1 LRLLFDHTAPAP
13 LRTYVAHHEV
23 VLADDMGWGELT
35 NGLLLAAAEECG
47 FDLLVTADKN
57 IRHQQNLAVRL
68 IGILVLP
75 TNKWRHI
82 LEHVRDVVAAIDRAG
97 QGVYQAVDLP
107 REPLVRRPPPAAAGK
122 RLFGRQDRSART

>member
-1 LRLLFDHTAPAP
+1 LTTTRRHRCGTIS
-13 LRTYVAHHEV
+13 HHEV

-35 NGLLLAAAEECG
+35 NGLLLAAAEERG

-57 IRHQQNLAVRL
+57 IRHKQNRAGRR
-68 IGILVLP
+68 IGILALP
-75 TNKWRHI
+75 TNNWRHI

-107 REPLVRRPPPAAAGK
+107 RERLVRRPPP
-122 RLFGRQDRSART
+122 GRSR